1 MLLVNLNTCGN
12 PSDYEGEIRYKDS
25 IITVI
30 QYRDSVI
37 SVYDSVE
44 VEVRK
49 EVWDTMYHVIDSIKY
64 NYVDSIVINTRDSI
78 NLINQ
83 LDTAV
88 VDTFYLYNNQ
98 EVPVQ
103 LYWKQVVGDTPYSL
117 DEWQQIVNDTATPII
132 DTLFIVP
139 EAVAWYDNVK
149 LSFDNNTIG
158 YWADWYSDYPGTFDS
173 GNLPVIQGDGEG
185 EYEWKFGNGAVIT
198 LENES
203 MMVSDRSKWTAMV
216 RLGSTVGSGMLL
228 QKGTQVSLS
237 ITPEGFIQTNIGPNS
252 TCTWNSSPNPYDVVT
267 IQQDVGY
274 CKVYINGEPVSKRS
288 GGSTENAGVDPVYWT
303 VGGGNS
309 TITDVVF
316 LSTAVDSD
324 IQKLFVNEW
333 KKN

>member
-25 IITVI
+25 IVTVI

-37 SVYDSVE
+37 PVYDSVE

-49 EVWDTMYHVIDSIKY
+49 EVWDTMYHVIDSI
-64 NYVDSIVINTRDSI
+64 

-83 LDTAV
+83 LDTIV
-88 VDTFYLYNNQ
+88 VDTFYVYNNQ

-103 LYWKQVVGDTPYSL
+103 LYWKQVVGDSPYTL
-117 DEWQQIVNDTATPII
+117 DEWQQIVNDTA
-132 DTLFIVP
+132 DTLYIVP

-149 LSFDNNTIG
+149 LSFNNNTIG
-158 YWADWYSDYPGTFDS
+158 YWADWYSDYSGTFDS
-173 GNLPVIQGDGEG
+173 SNLPVIQGNEEG
-185 EYEWKFGNGAVIT
+185 EYEWKFDNGAVIT
-198 LENES
+198 LENEAI
-203 MMVSDRSKWTAMV
+203 MVADRSKWTAMV

-252 TCTWNSSPNPYDVVT
+252 TCTWNSNPNPYDVVT

-274 CKVYINGEPVSKRS
+274 CKVYVNGELVSKRS

-316 LSTAVDSD
+316 LNTAVDSD

-333 KKN
+333 R